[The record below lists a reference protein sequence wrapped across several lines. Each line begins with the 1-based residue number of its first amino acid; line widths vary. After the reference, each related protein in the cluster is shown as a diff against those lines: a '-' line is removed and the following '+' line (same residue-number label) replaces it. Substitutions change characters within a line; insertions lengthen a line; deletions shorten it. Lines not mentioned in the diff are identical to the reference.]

1 MGNHGPPTKRDMGV
15 FGERA
20 CRGVKECLHERDE
33 FSNEGECAVEGFD
46 AWVQEGAGNGDGGTG
61 SKYVA
66 AVGRDIP

>member
-1 MGNHGPPTKRDMGV
+1 MEGMHKCGK
-15 FGERA
+15 
-20 CRGVKECLHERDE
+20 
-33 FSNEGECAVEGFD
+33 FSDEGECAVEGFD